1 MVFSSNIFL
10 FVFFP
15 LLLILYFLP
24 LRVCKNVNYK
34 NCILL
39 LFSLGFYAWGEPVF
53 IFLLLL
59 SLFVNWGIALLIEKL
74 PIHKWGGVLTA
85 VIWNIAILIIFKYLN
100 FFVDNIN
107 HLFSCNISIP
117 KIRLPIGISFFS
129 FQILSYII
137 DVCRGDVKAQRN
149 PFKLALYA
157 FLFPQLIAGP
167 IVRYQTIEKEIEN
180 RYSSL
185 DDISEGVRRFS
196 FGLGKKI
203 LVANY
208 VAIIADNIFALSEI
222 SVITAW
228 LGAIAYMLQI
238 YFDFSGY
245 SDMAIGLGRIFG
257 FHFNENFNYPYE
269 ASSVTDF
276 WRRWHISLSSWFRD
290 YVYIPLGGNRCSKA
304 RWIFNLF
311 VVWSLTGFWHGANW
325 TFIAWGLYYFVFL
338 LLEKTTGITNKKTLP
353 YRIITLIIIL
363 HGWILFRAANIA
375 SAFSYMKNMYYGKF
389 VDEYAI
395 STFLNGG
402 WIMILF
408 AILSTSY
415 TSKILKLQNE
425 NKVVMKNVCTAI
437 IFILSLIFCVKTT
450 YNPFIYFNF

>member
-1 MVFSSNIFL
+1 M
-10 FVFFP
+10 
-15 LLLILYFLP
+15 Y
-24 LRVCKNVNYK
+24 R
-34 NCILL
+34 
-39 LFSLGFYAWGEPVF
+39 GEVE
-53 IFLLLL
+53 
-59 SLFVNWGIALLIEKL
+59 VQK
-74 PIHKWGGVLTA
+74 
-85 VIWNIAILIIFKYLN
+85 
-100 FFVDNIN
+100 
-107 HLFSCNISIP
+107 
-117 KIRLPIGISFFS
+117 
-129 FQILSYII
+129 
-137 DVCRGDVKAQRN
+137 N

-167 IVRYQTIEKEIEN
+167 IVRYQTIEDEIE
-180 RYSSL
+180 RRTSSL

-208 VAIIADNIFALSEI
+208 AAIIADNIFALSEV

-257 FHFNENFNYPYE
+257 FHFDENFNYPYE

-290 YVYIPLGGNRCSKA
+290 YVYIPLGGNRCSKCH
-304 RWIFNLF
+304 WIFNLF
-311 VVWSLTGFWHGANW
+311 VVWTLTGFWHGANW
-325 TFIAWGLYYFVFL
+325 TFVVWGLYYFVFL
-338 LLEKTTGITNKKTLP
+338 LIEKNTGISNINKIL
-353 YRIITLIIIL
+353 YRIITLMIIL
-363 HGWILFRAANIA
+363 HGWILFRSDSIS
-375 SAFSYMKNMYYGKF
+375 SAFSYMKNMYYGKL

-408 AILSTSY
+408 AILSTSFV
-415 TSKILKLQNE
+415 SRSLKWQNE
-425 NKVVMKNVCTAI
+425 NKVVLRNYCAAI
-437 IFILSLIFCVKTT
+437 VFIISLIFCVKTT